1 MLAARASAPSELYAP
16 FLTKLEHTVRDDIAD
31 CAAAS
36 YATLAVPAALRMLKL
51 EGGAAALEA
60 YSQRTGRG
68 WVVEDGG
75 ATLRFAAAGKAK
87 PALDAGALMD
97 NVLGYA
103 AEVERIV

>member
-36 YATLAVPAALRMLKL
+36 YRSLSVPAAARMLRL

-60 YSQRTGRG
+60 YSAQRGRG
-68 WVVEDGG
+68 WVVEGG
-75 ATLRFAAAGKAK
+75 ATLRFAPAEKAK
-87 PALDAGALMD
+87 PALDAAALMA